1 MLLQAAQLPNPCVT
15 SSPVLFQVLVPASG
29 HRSLSWDADFAVAVV
44 AVVSEVGAAAVG
56 RYVGGG
62 LGPNCLFTALW
73 TQQFLGV
80 IRFIITM

>member
-1 MLLQAAQLPNPCVT
+1 MSTPCVT

-29 HRSLSWDADFAVAVV
+29 HRSLSWATDFAVAVGAVV

>member
-1 MLLQAAQLPNPCVT
+1 M
-15 SSPVLFQVLVPASG
+15 LVPASG
-29 HRSLSWDADFAVAVV
+29 HRSLRWATDFAVAVG

-80 IRFIITM
+80 IRFIITKLAIRLTPLAPNPQ